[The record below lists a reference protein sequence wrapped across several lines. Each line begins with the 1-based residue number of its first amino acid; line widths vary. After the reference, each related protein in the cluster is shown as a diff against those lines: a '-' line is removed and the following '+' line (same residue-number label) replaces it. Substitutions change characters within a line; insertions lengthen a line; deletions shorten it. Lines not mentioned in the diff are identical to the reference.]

1 MGHEIPSDALDRSM
15 LARREAATDRK
26 RASQDRQSG
35 AIEREESELDRKTAQ
50 ADRGEGAAQRLHASA
65 DREASAKDR
74 DSAVVDG
81 LTGVYRRGPGLAELD
96 REIGRAKRA
105 EQPLVVAFFD
115 VDHLKVINDSLGH
128 VAGDRML
135 QQVVDAIRESV
146 RSFDLIIRY
155 GGDEFVCAFP
165 GITVADAMKRVVAI
179 NAALS
184 SANEAGSVTVGLA
197 ELATDDSRDGLIE
210 RADADL
216 YRARAQRRTKP

>member
-1 MGHEIPSDALDRSM
+1 
-15 LARREAATDRK
+15 
-26 RASQDRQSG
+26 
-35 AIEREESELDRKTAQ
+35 
-50 ADRGEGAAQRLHASA
+50 
-65 DREASAKDR
+65 
-74 DSAVVDG
+74 
-81 LTGVYRRGPGLAELD
+81 
-96 REIGRAKRA
+96 
-105 EQPLVVAFFD
+105 
-115 VDHLKVINDSLGH
+115 
-128 VAGDRML
+128 ML